1 LIQRN
6 EKFPYHELS
15 VEERLLLV
23 EDIWDSIA
31 EELEHRPLTDA
42 QRKLVDERLKNH
54 DANPQ
59 DTVSWEELK
68 ANLQSRLDELRSR

>member
-1 LIQRN
+1 MIQRN